1 MDADEYYEEESPGLL
16 YDPEGNSHSLK
27 NIYDFIERGYARETP
42 SIFLK

>member
-1 MDADEYYEEESPGLL
+1 MDSDECYEEESPGLL
-16 YDPEGNSHSLK
+16 FDTEGNSNTLK